1 MQDVL
6 AWLQQSRGN
15 YVTGLQLLML
25 HFPDALEL
33 GVLAKM
39 DTVANRKVIRN
50 YLSKLVQ
57 QEKTIQVVK
66 VGAPSVVIVKSQ
78 EKSRPV
84 VAAGKESAVRTKTT
98 NQREWGQDG
107 RKLLDKKSRVVNQ
120 RHILSNQ
127 NSKND
132 SLSQEERAALY
143 EQAKALFAEQVLI
156 SKELDSYQNTGFW
169 YERKKK
175 SDDLTAMSDEALVHL
190 YRSANSQ
197 ISRSKKIQN
206 KALLEKWQ
214 RKRTNICAELQR
226 RGVKTS

>member
-15 YVTGLQLLML
+15 YVTGLELLML
-25 HFPDALEL
+25 HFPDAPEL

-39 DTVANRKVIRN
+39 DTVANRKVIRK

-57 QEKTIQVVK
+57 QEQAIQIIK
-66 VGAPSVVIVKSQ
+66 VGSPSVVIVKSQ
-78 EKSRPV
+78 EKGRPV